1 MEHYVT
7 LFDQLFLPQGLAL
20 HASLERHAG
29 PYALWILCVDRAA
42 HSALQALDLPNV
54 RLLVADEVEND
65 RLRSVKGTRT
75 RGEYC
80 WTLTPFA
87 PGFVFDADAGARRV
101 TYLDAD
107 LWLADSPRQIFAD
120 FEQSGKAVLITEH
133 AYASEYDQTPLAGR
147 FCVQFMTFVR
157 DHGESV
163 RSWWADRCI
172 EWCFARLEDGKFGD
186 QMYLND
192 WPERFASRVHVLSE
206 RGFMQAPWNA
216 TRFPPSEAK
225 AFHFHGLRL
234 VRGGYV
240 LLTPNYRIPA
250 QTLSMIYEPYLADL
264 RSALKS
270 LAANGMQAIAQTPHS
285 PHSIRL
291 KGALQD
297 LAQGLLGQRVG
308 RLVRL

>member
-29 PYALWILCVDRAA
+29 PYTLWILCVDRAA
-42 HSALQALDLPNV
+42 HSALQALGLPNV
-54 RLLVADEVEND
+54 RLLVSDEVEND

-87 PGFVFDADAGARRV
+87 PGFVFDAEPRARRV

-107 LWLADSPRQIFAD
+107 LWLTDDPSQVFAD
-120 FEQSGKAVLITEH
+120 FEHSGKAVLITEH
-133 AYASEYDQTPLAGR
+133 AYAAEYDQTPLAGR
-147 FCVQFMTFVR
+147 FCVQFMTFMRHEGETVR
-157 DHGESV
+157 
-163 RSWWADRCI
+163 RWWADRCI

-192 WPERFASRVHVLSE
+192 WPERFASEVHVLRE

-216 TRFPPSEAK
+216 TRFPASEAK

-234 VRGGYV
+234 MRRGYV
-240 LLTPNYRIPA
+240 LLTANYRIPSPTIQMIYQPYMA
-250 QTLSMIYEPYLADL
+250 DLKMALERLAGIGIHPMPQTLVSH
-264 RSALKS
+264 
-270 LAANGMQAIAQTPHS
+270 HS
-285 PHSIRL
+285 VRI

-297 LAQGLLGQRVG
+297 VKHALLGQRMRRSVK
-308 RLVRL
+308 L